1 MSSSSL
7 RPKEGRRTH
16 LVSANMKFAHSKN
29 APIAKQPS
37 ELMAHLHTRLESDAQ
52 LIDPFFLE
60 VVVDVGL
67 LLVLVAEFLPVPVV
81 EAEVDV
87 DVDVFVGKP
96 DTLISFQ
103 LEPVLGWD

>member
-1 MSSSSL
+1 
-7 RPKEGRRTH
+7 
-16 LVSANMKFAHSKN
+16 
-29 APIAKQPS
+29 
-37 ELMAHLHTRLESDAQ
+37 MAHLHTRLESDAQ

-60 VVVDVGL
+60 VGVEVGL
-67 LLVLVAEFLPVPVV
+67 LLLLVAEFFPVPVV

-103 LEPVLGWD
+103 LEPVLGWDWS